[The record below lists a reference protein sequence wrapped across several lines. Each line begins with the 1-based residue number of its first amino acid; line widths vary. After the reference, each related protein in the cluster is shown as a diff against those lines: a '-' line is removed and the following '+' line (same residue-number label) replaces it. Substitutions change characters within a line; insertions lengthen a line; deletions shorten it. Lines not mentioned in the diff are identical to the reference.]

1 MKHWSELRKDL
12 SFQAVEAVP
21 AKAQGLHQPGTGVP
35 PAVWLQSSACA
46 AAVLE
51 PAVLASLSDGM
62 LMAAGGGRQPTV
74 HQAPLPRGLPDK
86 SSLPAA
92 EVSIKVSFS
101 LETPGIIL
109 KRTPG

>member
-1 MKHWSELRKDL
+1 MKSRNDLRKAEFPGCG
-12 SFQAVEAVP
+12 SSASKGPRP
-21 AKAQGLHQPGTGVP
+21 APAWHWGPTQGLE
-35 PAVWLQSSACA
+35 LQSSECA

-51 PAVLASLSDGM
+51 PAVLSSLSDKM

-86 SSLPAA
+86 SSLPSAA
-92 EVSIKVSFS
+92 ASIKVSFS

-109 KRTPG
+109 KSTPG